1 MFISVKPAKVPGLS
15 DLVPDI
21 PQNSGC
27 IPDKIRFRPGANIYS
42 VLSFDKTSV
51 QFSLPILVKPGFIP
65 EFYGF
70 SPEGYDGFT
79 ASVIEHIKRS
89 VPKDERLR
97 ALGGLDTV
105 HPAHYSVNTEP
116 VTVIK
121 TSHGSGQRLWMAG
134 ADNFTD
140 EKGLHLTVRGAL
152 PAAVPGSDR
161 ALRQS
166 SGYSGDLKETVA
178 SLVDGLPD
186 AVAGIPVE
194 KAEEAVSISV
204 DQKKARSLLA
214 DLGLVSFIADGS
226 LPARHF
232 SDHRSNFRL
241 AGPKYGVNI
250 AFRCPKNLSPIE
262 IEYKE
267 SGYTLSG
274 LGIKK
279 SEVFAVV
286 GSNAEGKSTFL
297 QGIISGT
304 DDHLPGDGREGIV
317 TVGRGS
323 FVETGGRDIS
333 GSDISLFF
341 KSLPPGI
348 SGTPKRVSGTGSG
361 SMVMAAGFSEALS
374 KQSPYILF
382 DEDRSATNLLVPNCI
397 QCEDV
402 STLTDLLRERR
413 EIFSGT
419 SLIFAAA
426 TMDLLIAHSD
436 RIMRFNNHRADGIL
450 VDEYRKRLHR
460 HMTEIASS
468 LINP

>member
-1 MFISVKPAKVPGLS
+1 MFISVNPAKVPALS

-27 IPDKIRFRPGANIYS
+27 IPDKVRFRPGTNIYC
-42 VLSFDKTSV
+42 VLSFDKTSL
-51 QFSLPILVKPGFIP
+51 QFSLPLLVKAGFIP

-70 SPEGYDGFT
+70 CPEGYEGFT

-89 VPKDERLR
+89 VQKDERLR
-97 ALGGLDTV
+97 VLGGLDTV
-105 HPAHYSVNTEP
+105 HPSHYSANTEP

-121 TSHGSGQRLWMAG
+121 TGPGFGQKLWMAG

-152 PAAVPGSDR
+152 PAAVPGSDGIR
-161 ALRQS
+161 RQS
-166 SGYSGDLKETVA
+166 SGYSGDLKSTVI
-178 SLVDGLPD
+178 SLMAGITD
-186 AVAGIPVE
+186 AVAEMPVNQV
-194 KAEEAVSISV
+194 KDAVSISA

-250 AFRCPKNLSPIE
+250 PFACPENLSPVE
-262 IEYKE
+262 IEYEE

-274 LGIKK
+274 LGIKRG
-279 SEVFAVV
+279 EVFAVV

-304 DDHLPGDGREGIV
+304 DDHLPGDGREGII
-317 TVGRGS
+317 TVGRGN

-348 SGTPKRVSGTGSG
+348 SGTPKCVSGTGSG

-413 EIFSGT
+413 DIFSGT

-436 RIMRFNNHRADGIL
+436 RIMRLNNHRADGITA
-450 VDEYRKRLHR
+450 DDYRQRLYR
-460 HMTEIASS
+460 HMTETAAS
-468 LINP
+468 LLE

>member
-1 MFISVKPAKVPGLS
+1 MSISMNPAKISGLS
-15 DLVPDI
+15 DLISDI
-21 PQNSGC
+21 TQNSGC
-27 IPDKIRFRPGANIYS
+27 IPDKVRFRPGTNIYS

-51 QFSLPILVKPGFIP
+51 QFSLPLLVKPCFIP
-65 EFYGF
+65 EFCGF
-70 SPEGYDGFT
+70 SPVGYDGFT

-89 VPKDERLR
+89 VPKDRRLR

-105 HPAHYSVNTEP
+105 HPAHYSANIEP

-121 TSHGSGQRLWMAG
+121 TSPGFGQKLWMAG
-134 ADNFTD
+134 PDNFTD
-140 EKGLHLTVRGAL
+140 AKGLHLTVQGAL
-152 PAAVPGSDR
+152 PAAGSGRNNSRRESPGDIR
-161 ALRQS
+161 
-166 SGYSGDLKETVA
+166 ETII
-178 SLVDGLPD
+178 SLMDGLLD
-186 AVAGIPVE
+186 TVGKIPVNE
-194 KAEEAVSISV
+194 VSEAVSISA
-204 DQKKARSLLA
+204 DQKRIRSMLV

-232 SDHRSNFRL
+232 SEHRANFRL
-241 AGPKYGVNI
+241 AGPKHGINI
-250 AFRCPKNLSPIE
+250 PFRCPKNLSPVE
-262 IEYKE
+262 IEYEE
-267 SGYTLSG
+267 SGYTISG
-274 LGIKK
+274 LGIKRG
-279 SEVFAVV
+279 EVFAVV

-304 DDHLPGDGREGIV
+304 DDHLPGDGREGII

-348 SGTPKRVSGTGSG
+348 SGTPKHVSGTGSG
-361 SMVMAAGFSEALS
+361 SMVMAAGFSESLS

-426 TMDLLIAHSD
+426 TMDLLIAQSE
-436 RIMRFNNHRADGIL
+436 RIMRLNNHCADGIL
-450 VDEYRKRLHR
+450 VDEYRQRLYR
-460 HMTEIASS
+460 HMTETAAS
-468 LINP
+468 LLE